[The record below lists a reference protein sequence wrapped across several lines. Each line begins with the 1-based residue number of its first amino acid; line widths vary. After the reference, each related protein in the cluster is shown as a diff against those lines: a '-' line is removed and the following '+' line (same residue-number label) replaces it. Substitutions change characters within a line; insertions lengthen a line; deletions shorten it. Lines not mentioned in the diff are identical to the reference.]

1 MTTSTIVFFHAHPDD
16 EALISAGTIAR
27 AVDAGH
33 RVVLVLATDGGAGT
47 FDPALLG
54 TDESLADRRRRE
66 AQASADAL
74 GVARLVFLGY
84 ADSGFPPVAA
94 ETGPGR
100 RRPRRFGRRLG
111 LLRRPGPTEGWPAGS
126 FCAAEPAEAI
136 GRLVTVLREERAEL
150 LVADDSVGGYGH
162 HDHLRVHLVAT
173 GAAAALDLPFL
184 EVTIDRE
191 FLSGGIELAAGLGL
205 EVPEGFVPPD
215 LSHWYTPHAQLT
227 HVVDVSSALD
237 RKRASMAAHATQAS
251 SASADSVRT
260 LAVFIGLPEDI
271 FAIAFA
277 SEWFVAHHEIPAA
290 FRPLFDPV
298 TQ

>member
-27 AVDAGH
+27 AIDAGH
-33 RVVLVLATDGGAGT
+33 RVVLVLATDGGAGF
-47 FDPALLG
+47 FDPSLLAAG
-54 TDESLADRRRRE
+54 ETLADRRRRE
-66 AQASADAL
+66 AQASTDAL
-74 GVARLVFLGY
+74 GVDQLLFLGF
-84 ADSGFPPVAA
+84 ADSGLEPPAD
-94 ETGPGR
+94 GD
-100 RRPRRFGRRLG
+100 
-111 LLRRPGPTEGWPAGS
+111 WPAGAL
-126 FCAAEPAEAI
+126 CAASPAEATE
-136 GRLVTVLREERAEL
+136 RLVTILREQSADL

-162 HDHLRVHLVAT
+162 PDHVRVHAVAL
-173 GAAAALDLPFL
+173 AAVAELELPFI

-191 FLSGGIELAAGLGL
+191 FLSGGIDLAASLGL

-215 LSHWYTPHAQLT
+215 LSNWYTPHAQLT
-227 HVVDVSSALD
+227 HTVDVSSTLD

-260 LAVFIGLPEDI
+260 LAVFIGLPDDI

-277 SEWFVAHHEIPAA
+277 TEWFVSHQPIPEQFSA
-290 FRPLFDPV
+290 LFTPV